1 MIKIGI
7 LGNGTVGSG
16 VIELLKKNTEYIK
29 RRSGTEIKVV
39 KVLVRDKEKHQD
51 KNISDIITNNI
62 EEVFSEN
69 PDIVVEA
76 IGGLHPA
83 YEYIKRFLQ
92 LKKHV
97 VTANKDVI
105 ANYGDELSA
114 IAEENGVNL
123 RFEASVAGGIPIL
136 KPLQECLAGNDIRY
150 IIAILNGTTNFI
162 LSKMYGESMK
172 YDQALKIAQELGFAE
187 ANPDSDVLGYD
198 AARKLSILSSIS
210 YNEKIDWEKIK
221 TEGITEIDEVD
232 INYAKLLDCKIKL
245 LAVSSREEKG
255 IYAAVRPAIIAKEG
269 FLGMVDNEF
278 NGILL
283 EGDAVGQMFF
293 CGKGAGKLPTASA
306 VLGDI
311 FDVIENKKQKPMF
324 MRYEEAQVNT
334 KWSKKAKWLIRINV
348 KDINDAKKILIN
360 KFENAYFF
368 EDNICPK
375 DELALLIEIEN
386 ENILENKLA
395 NLYKESNISLIK
407 KLVILNQL

>member
-1 MIKIGI
+1 MIKVGI

-16 VIELLKKNTEYIK
+16 VIELLKKNMEYIK
-29 RRSGTEIKVV
+29 KRSGTEIKVV

-150 IIAILNGTTNFI
+150 IMAILNGTTNFI
-162 LSKMYGESMK
+162 LSKMYGENMK
-172 YDQALKIAQELGFAE
+172 YGQALKIAQELGFAE

-210 YNEKIDWEKIK
+210 YNERIDWEKIK
-221 TEGITEIDEVD
+221 TEGITEIDDVD
-232 INYAKLLDCKIKL
+232 IKYAKILDCKIKL
-245 LAVSSREEKG
+245 LAVSSREEKD
-255 IYAAVRPAIIAKEG
+255 IYAAVRPVIIAKEG
-269 FLGMVDNEF
+269 FLGKVDNEF

-324 MRYEEAQVNT
+324 MRYEEAQINT
-334 KWSKKAKWLIRINV
+334 KWSKKSQWLIRIKA
-348 KDINDAKKILIN
+348 KDINTARKILIN
-360 KFENAYFF
+360 KFENPYFF
-368 EDNICPK
+368 ENNVCPK

-386 ENILENKLA
+386 ENILENELA
-395 NLYKESNISLIK
+395 NLYKEQNITLIK
-407 KLVILNQL
+407 KLLVLNQL